1 MEIRQYWMLFRKWW
15 WLLVLGGVL
24 GGIAA
29 LLFSMRMPTIFQ
41 TTTRVM
47 VSRASGQDQSD
58 YISIRDDIRLAET
71 YKILFSSDP
80 VLQILSDQLGYLVT
94 EDQVEVEQVPDS
106 SLLDIIVSNGD
117 TVRTAEIANNLVDV
131 FIAYNETLQ
140 SSRYEFSEQ
149 TLQNQIAQVE
159 AQIANLE
166 QGIFQTTEKTEELQ
180 AEQLAEEDQLRLT
193 DLITQLEQSE
203 AEIIKVEEELELFF
217 PIPLPTTTPVSRWSA
232 TATPVPTPTLAPTAL
247 VEYKETQNQLDQLQT
262 LRDLYKQA
270 YTNLLVLGSS
280 SELGNNPNNP
290 ANQNRQDQLQ
300 TSLLLYQQIY
310 TNLLSNYESVRL
322 ARLQNTPNVVQ
333 IEPAEVP
340 STPIQPQPI
349 RNAMLGIV
357 SGVLIMGAV
366 AFLIEYLDDTLK
378 TPEDVQNYLQLPVL
392 GMIGEIPKP
401 AREKKDQ
408 PPGAFVSENPLSPI
422 SDAFRTLRTNVGFA
436 SVEKPVKSLLITSA
450 NPSEGKSTLS
460 LNLAVV
466 MAQCGKY
473 TLLVDAD
480 LRRPVLHRYMGID
493 NREGLSDLYGSQ
505 TQVVSVIH
513 PWGDPPIGVLTSGAL
528 PPNPTELLS
537 SQRMD
542 SILNELKKQSDI
554 IILDSAP
561 AIVSDPIA
569 LSAKV
574 DSVLIT
580 VEPGKTKIGSAQ
592 VLLEQLQRANAN
604 VLGVVMN
611 PISRRYSYY
620 GSQYQYYKS
629 GYGYGYAAED
639 EE

>member
-262 LRDLYKQA
+262 LRNLYKDA
-270 YTNLLVLGSS
+270 YSNLLVLGSS
-280 SELGNNPNNP
+280 SAGWNNPNNP

-450 NPSEGKSTLS
+450 SPSEGKSTLA
-460 LNLAVV
+460 LNLAVI
-466 MAQCGKY
+466 MAQGGKY

>member
-1 MEIRQYWMLFRKWW
+1 
-15 WLLVLGGVL
+15 
-24 GGIAA
+24 
-29 LLFSMRMPTIFQ
+29 
-41 TTTRVM
+41 M
-47 VSRASGQDQSD
+47 VSRVSSQDQSD
-58 YISIRDDIRLAET
+58 YYSIRDDIRLAET
-71 YKILFSSDP
+71 YKNLFTSSP

-94 EDQVEVEQVPDS
+94 EEKVEVKQVPDS

-117 TVRTAEIANNLVDV
+117 PQHAAEIANQLVDV

-140 SSRYEFSEQ
+140 SSRYEFSEH
-149 TLQNQIAQVE
+149 TLQNQITQVE
-159 AQIANLE
+159 AQISSLE

-180 AEQLAEEDQLRLT
+180 TEQRAEEDQLRLT

-232 TATPVPTPTLAPTAL
+232 TATPIPTPTLAPTAL
-247 VEYKETQNQLDQLQT
+247 VEFKETQNQLDQLQT
-262 LRDLYKQA
+262 LRNLYKDA
-270 YTNLLVLGSS
+270 YSNLLVLGSS
-280 SELGNNPNNP
+280 SEAGNNPNNP

-310 TNLLSNYESVRL
+310 TSLLNNYETVRL
-322 ARLQNTPNVVQ
+322 ARLQNTPNVVL
-333 IEPAEVP
+333 IEPAKVP
-340 STPIQPQPI
+340 SAPIQPQPI
-349 RNAMLGIV
+349 RSAMLGVMIGIFV
-357 SGVLIMGAV
+357 MGAV

-408 PPGAFVSENPLSPI
+408 HPGAFVAENPLSPI
-422 SDAFRTLRTNVGFA
+422 SEAFRTLRTNVGFA
-436 SVEKPVKSLLITSA
+436 SVKKPVKSLLITSA
-450 NPSEGKSTLS
+450 NPSEGKSTLA

-466 MAQCGKY
+466 MAQGGKY

-480 LRRPVLHRYMGID
+480 LRRPVLHRFAGID

-505 TQVVSVIH
+505 TQVLSVIH
-513 PWGDPPIGVLTSGAL
+513 PWGDPPIGIITSGAL
-528 PPNPTELLS
+528 PPNPAEVLS
-537 SQRMD
+537 SQRTD

-554 IILDSAP
+554 IILDSSP
-561 AIVSDPIA
+561 AIVSDPVT

-574 DSVLIT
+574 DGVLIM

-592 VLLEQLQRANAN
+592 VLIEQLQRANAN

-611 PISRRYSYY
+611 PISRRYFYY
-620 GSQYQYYKS
+620 YSRYQYYKS

-639 EE
+639 DE